1 MSGDWYIK
9 YRENM
14 NLEYDLNGG
23 TSGPNTTN
31 FYAGFDCSLSLT
43 KPYRPGY
50 TFTGWKL
57 GNNIYNP
64 GDIIEW

>member
-43 KPYRPGY
+43 KPYRKVPQRRILY
-50 TFTGWKL
+50 IKKQQNKTFP
-57 GNNIYNP
+57 NVH
-64 GDIIEW
+64 